1 MTKYALKYFITLL
14 FTAAIS
20 ISPANAMICANGGQQ
35 YTCAGTPPICPQ
47 GQSACTSTPYSISG
61 SASVSPT
68 PVSNQ
73 NGFDRITVNSGG
85 IYFYGWS
92 CTGSSC
98 SEISASGNLTVAG
111 DSVSGSVSASMITSV
126 TGNGGKLDFYNGS
139 TLAGSITVSGST
151 FTGSASASNG
161 LLSVYASGRILTFT
175 GMNCSGNNCSVSSA
189 GTINIAG
196 TSYSCP
202 LGSQYPCG
210 NTGSG
215 YFCSN
220 ISCIDDTVGGQ
231 FPSGA
236 QVCAKDLNGDGT
248 LEQNEIQQCTLV
260 NGGMFCPIDAV
271 DCSKT
276 YQCSS
281 GTYNPSTKRCES
293 PASGYSCPTGYTLS
307 GSVCRAA
314 PQCPNGGAFNTVTK
328 RCEQSATVTYICS
341 LGGQYSPAQ
350 DICIGPPVSVS
361 PSQSASYWFYNGAYR
376 LYCSGSGMYLTA
388 NSGGYNRSWTITGA
402 TCSGDANG
410 GAESACITYL
420 VGSGNQLLVYAVPKT
435 PWSCDEFGCTGG
447 CGGTPMYLGALT
459 FSPAI
464 VSGSTRS
471 LSCPLD
477 DASGL
482 SFHDQCVWATW
493 TSISISAA
501 TYPPSKQAY
510 SCPANWSLSG
520 SICYQPATCPVG
532 GSLNTTDNMCQIAG
546 TAQCSNGQTYDSAN
560 NVCYTSATGIYA
572 CPYGSQ
578 YTCLPNPSTGNLQC
592 SDRSCFTIASQQTQ
606 QNNANT
612 TSYQNDGKVDPST
625 GKCLGQIYIFNGK
638 PSQCRPPGIST
649 LYFNCCDTN
658 PGSLWFIQSR
668 CGTQE
673 AMTVQQIA
681 KKQCHYIGDYC
692 QEDWWLVGCVQS
704 ASVYCCF
711 NSQLGRIIQE
721 QGRPQL
727 QTFQRGF
734 GSAENPDCR
743 GFTPEEFQHL
753 DFSKIDLSEYVNGI
767 VTTSQQS
774 VANTMKKGIT
784 NYYNNVHINK

>member
-1 MTKYALKYFITLL
+1 MIKSTLNFITILL
-14 FTAAIS
+14 LWAAVF
-20 ISPANAMICANGGQQ
+20 ISPAMAMICMTGTQQ
-35 YTCAGTPPICPQ
+35 LTCTGNPPVCPQ
-47 GQSACTSTPYSISG
+47 GQAACSSSPYSISG
-61 SASVSPT
+61 NASVTST
-68 PVSNQ
+68 NILNE
-73 NGFDRITVNSGG
+73 NGLKRVETTSSGS
-85 IYFYGWS
+85 INFFGWA
-92 CTGSSC
+92 CTGSNC
-98 SEISASGNLTVAG
+98 TEINAGSLTVAG
-111 DSVSGSVSASMITSV
+111 GALSGSVSANQLTSV
-126 TGNGGKLDFYNGS
+126 NGNGENLDFYSGS
-139 TLAGSITVSGST
+139 TLSGSITISGSIN
-151 FTGSASASNG
+151 TGSASASNG
-161 LLSVYASGRILTFT
+161 LLSVNASGTILTFT

-189 GTINIAG
+189 GKINIAG

-202 LGSQYPCG
+202 LGTQYACG

-220 ISCIDDTVGGQ
+220 ISCIDDTGGGQ

-236 QVCAKDLNGDGT
+236 EVCAKDLNGDGT
-248 LEQNEIQQCTLV
+248 IEQNEIQQCTLV

-271 DCSKT
+271 DCNQSN
-276 YQCSS
+276 QCSL
-281 GTYNPSTKRCES
+281 GTYNPSSQRCES
-293 PASGYSCPTGYTLS
+293 PMSGYGCPTGYTLS
-307 GSVCRAA
+307 GGVCQAA
-314 PQCPNGGAFNTVTK
+314 PQCPNGGAFNTVTN
-328 RCEQSATVTYICS
+328 RCEQSATVTYTCS
-341 LGGQYSPAQ
+341 LGGQYSSAQ
-350 DICIGPPVSVS
+350 NVCIGPTVSVS
-361 PSQSASYWFYNGAYR
+361 PDQSSSYWFYNGAYR

-388 NSGGYNRSWTITGA
+388 NSGGYSRSWTITGA

-410 GAESACITYL
+410 GAGAACITYL
-420 VGSGNQLLVYAVPKT
+420 AGSGNQLLVYAVPYTT
-435 PWSCDEFGCTGG
+435 PSCGEFGCTGG
-447 CGGTPMYLGALT
+447 CGGSPMYLGALT

-471 LSCPLD
+471 PSCPVD

-501 TYPPSKQAY
+501 TYPPSQQAY

-520 SICYQPATCPVG
+520 SICYQTATCPVG
-532 GSLNTTDNMCQIAG
+532 GSLNATDNMCEIAG
-546 TAQCSNGQTYDSAN
+546 TAQCSNGMTYDSAN
-560 NVCYTSATGIYA
+560 NVCYIAANVIYA

-592 SDRSCFTIASQQTQ
+592 SDLSCFTIASQQTQ

-612 TSYQNDGKVDPST
+612 ASYQNDGAVDST

-658 PGSLWFIQSR
+658 PGSLWFIQNR

-673 AMTVQQIA
+673 AMTVRQVA

-692 QEDWWLVGCVQS
+692 QQDWWLVGCVQR
-704 ASVYCCF
+704 AYVYCCF
-711 NSQLGRIIQE
+711 GSELGRIIQE

-727 QTFQRGF
+727 ISFNATGWGTPEQ
-734 GSAENPDCR
+734 PDCR

-753 DFSKIDLSEYVNGI
+753 DFSKIDLSEYINDMEVA
-767 VTTSQQS
+767 SQATIQ
-774 VANTMKKGIT
+774 NTMQTGLQNLK
-784 NYYNNVHINK
+784 NNLNQ